1 MIFPLLSPILQDCKE
16 FPNPEKFDPGHFLNA
31 NGTFRKSNYFMPF
44 SAGKEFFLHQI
55 LDYPLL
61 EALRRLQWLCH
72 HDLNSDDLL
81 VTSGQLYPTYYGS
94 IYLLFLPSTRAPPTH
109 STRKDA
115 QSGTRSHAT
124 SLLTSLRRAIEQE
137 KLKPSNCIGLPTT
150 LALF

>member
-44 SAGKEFFLHQI
+44 SAGKELFLHQI

-61 EALRRLQWLCH
+61 EALQRLQWLCH

-94 IYLLFLPSTRAPPTH
+94 IYLIFLPSTRAPPTH

-115 QSGTRSHAT
+115 QSGTHSHAT
-124 SLLTSLRRAIEQE
+124 PLS
-137 KLKPSNCIGLPTT
+137 
-150 LALF
+150 